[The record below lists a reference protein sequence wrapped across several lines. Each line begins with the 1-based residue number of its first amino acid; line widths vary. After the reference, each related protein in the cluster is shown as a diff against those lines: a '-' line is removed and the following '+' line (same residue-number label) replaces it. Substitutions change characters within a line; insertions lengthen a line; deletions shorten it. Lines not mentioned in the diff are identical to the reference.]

1 MVNINNSLNEG
12 LDKGVESK
20 LKQQSVKALESDL
33 VTDPKLNQKID
44 QMLSFL
50 NKAGEADTIADN
62 SIMTRGMRMTDN
74 VSEALSTGDAEFKK
88 LLDVK
93 DGPFKQLGSVLEL
106 FAEDIYGK
114 GSVADM
120 AKKRFFNVVA
130 ADLAKALEPKLKQHK
145 LAATTELASLN
156 PDRQNEIQEFMD
168 TQLSDPQIVK
178 GEKDFNLTVNGS
190 NITGRLGKHEDYV
203 DLIDKIKTAIG
214 ATTAPNLDRLRTE
227 MEQIAL
233 LTEMKADLESPDG
246 KFRFSPEEIMTDT
259 QKRACYQVE
268 NGTVYGFEISKVSGI
283 AKIDKGN
290 PINIAEM
297 IHVYEDYRNGKLDFA
312 GAQNKELEKHLR
324 DQCEQSIFQDDL
336 YNDVVEKAVK
346 EAEKKK
352 TYGYMAQQEKFLEVL
367 ETELNSFAS
376 DDDKKLVLEQVKT
389 YYKVEDFKDMAEQL
403 SEAYAYK
410 IPLPNEE
417 SIKEEKASALEKFFK
432 GAGTADDYMQ
442 YQKLDLYKKL
452 KKKYVDDPNVDL
464 KRDKDLDAFTNDLA
478 EAVLES
484 RLLVQQAK
492 EAELARKNNVVKMGT
507 KVLKP
512 LAIMGGLYMAPS
524 ILSGAYE
531 NLVGDTV
538 TQGLVAG
545 PDLINANAY
554 ELSQIHA
561 TYPEFFDPIKS
572 VSGFGTSA
580 LGGAWNS
587 ITGLF
592 SGTTSSALA
601 SGALSTAATTTAVGY
616 GLSRSKTLLEGAEKV
631 GGKWGKG
638 LGIGALALGSAGLLT
653 GGIMTYAGGAVGL
666 GAAGYMINKV
676 GLGSSRSAEK
686 AQTKSSLAFDIK
698 KSISDKIGKTGGF
711 GTDTKSIFNGSL
723 DLVSETYFKAEA
735 EQATKKAGWGSALK
749 DSLVKPFFKSRFAK
763 VAVPTMIASS
773 MLGVPALSLSLTM
786 GGAGMLYKKMRG
798 EKAKETETIF

>member
-33 VTDPKLNQKID
+33 VNDKQLNEKID

-50 NKAGEADTIADN
+50 NKAGEADTTTDN
-62 SIMTRGMRMTDN
+62 DSMTRGMRLQANKT
-74 VSEALSTGDAEFKK
+74 EALNKGDTEFKQ
-88 LLDVK
+88 LLDTSS
-93 DGPFKQLGSVLEL
+93 GPFKQLGSVLEM

-114 GSVADM
+114 GTSVAAM

-145 LAATTELASLN
+145 LAATNELKSL
-156 PDRQNEIQEFMD
+156 DTARQKEIQEFMD

-178 GEKDFNLTVNGS
+178 GEKDFNLTVNS
-190 NITGRLGKHEDYV
+190 HRITGKLGTHEEYV
-203 DLIDKIKTAIG
+203 DLITEIQTAIG
-214 ATTAPNLDRLRTE
+214 GSPTPTLDGLRTE

-268 NGTVYGFEISKVSGI
+268 NGTVYDFTISKITGI

-290 PINIAEM
+290 PIKIAEM
-297 IHVYEDYRNGKLDFA
+297 IQVYEDYRNGKLDFA

-324 DQCEQSIFQDDL
+324 DQCEQSIFQNDL
-336 YNDVVEKAVK
+336 YTDVIEPAVTAADEDSIKAM
-346 EAEKKK
+346 
-352 TYGYMAQQEKFLEVL
+352 GYMAQQEKFLEVL
-367 ETELNSFAS
+367 ETGLNSFAGSS
-376 DDDKKLVLEQVKT
+376 DDKNLVLEQVKT

-432 GAGTADDYMQ
+432 GAGSADDYMQ

-452 KKKYVDDPNVDL
+452 KKKYVDNPNVDL
-464 KRDKDLDAFTNDLA
+464 KRDKDLDDFTNDLA

-492 EAELARKNNVVKMGT
+492 EAELARKNNKVKMAT

-512 LAIMGGLYMAPS
+512 LAIAGGLFMAPA

-531 NLVGDTV
+531 NLVGTSAMHG
-538 TQGLVAG
+538 TEGLIGSGGTIIQDPTRMV
-545 PDLINANAY
+545 
-554 ELSQIHA
+554 ELDG
-561 TYPEFFDPIKS
+561 YK
-572 VSGFGTSA
+572 TSA

-592 SGTTSSALA
+592 SGTTSQALA
-601 SGALSTAATTTAVGY
+601 SGALSTAATATAVGY
-616 GLSRSKTLLEGAEKV
+616 GLHRSKTLLEGAEQA
-631 GGKWGKG
+631 GGTKAK
-638 LGIGALALGSAGLLT
+638 LLAGGTLAGLAGLAT
-653 GGIMTYAGGAVGL
+653 GGMSWAGGIVGL
-666 GAAGYMINKV
+666 GAAGYMINKA
-676 GLGSSRSAEK
+676 GWGSSGSAEK
-686 AQTKSSLAFDIK
+686 AQSKSSLAFDIK
-698 KSISDKIGKTGGF
+698 KHISKSIITS
-711 GTDTKSIFNGSL
+711 GTDKKTIFNKSL
-723 DLVSETYFKAEA
+723 THVSDTYFKAEA
-735 EQATKKAGWGSALK
+735 DKATEKSGYGSALM
-749 DSLVKPFFKSRFAK
+749 DSMVKPFFKSRFAK

-798 EKAKETETIF
+798 EKAKETVPMG